1 MAARYLQEQESVAD
15 VGSLLMGFLD
25 FYGNHVSTVES
36 ITIHVF
42 AVKNL
47 LIAGI
52 VFLAQFDPRTTAIS
66 VRHRTFFCRPRN
78 QSRPPVWAGVVPVT
92 AAPTPPA
99 LGNVAFLRRNSF
111 SDRKSADFTLANSPG
126 IVPRPPSS
134 VFQPTY
140 NANPDGALTVPYGGN
155 EPQNSFDH
163 GMPYTFDPLFVED
176 PLSGSEI
183 NNVGRNAFR
192 IFQVQRAFS
201 DAHRALVAAL
211 EWDMHSTGE
220 SQDANEFPLL
230 KCLLQSEDVVLD
242 L

>member
-1 MAARYLQEQESVAD
+1 MTARYLQEQASAAD

-25 FYGNHVSTVES
+25 FYGNH
-36 ITIHVF
+36 
-42 AVKNL
+42 
-47 LIAGI
+47 
-52 VFLAQFDPRTTAIS
+52 FDPRTTAIS
-66 VRHRTFFCRPRN
+66 VRQRMFFTRPRT
-78 QSRPPVWAGVVPVT
+78 SRPPMFPPYQAGVVPVN
-92 AAPTPPA
+92 PA
-99 LGNVAFLRRNSF
+99 TVNPGAVAFFRRNSF
-111 SDRKSADFTLANSPG
+111 SDRKSADY
-126 IVPRPPSS
+126 S
-134 VFQPTY
+134 VGRTPTASRSTSATTFHPPTY
-140 NANPDGALTVPYGGN
+140 HPPPTSFTDPHGLSGGEQNA
-155 EPQNSFDH
+155 FDH

-176 PLSGSEI
+176 PLSEG

-230 KCLLQSEDVVLD
+230 KCLLQSEDVVVD

>member
-1 MAARYLQEQESVAD
+1 M
-15 VGSLLMGFLD
+15 
-25 FYGNHVSTVES
+25 
-36 ITIHVF
+36 
-42 AVKNL
+42 
-47 LIAGI
+47 
-52 VFLAQFDPRTTAIS
+52 
-66 VRHRTFFCRPRN
+66 
-78 QSRPPVWAGVVPVT
+78 WAGVVPVT
-92 AAPTPPA
+92 AAPTAPA

-111 SDRKSADFTLANSPG
+111 SDRKSADLTMGNSQ
-126 IVPRPPSS
+126 ILPRPPSS
-134 VFQPTY
+134 VYAPPFHP
-140 NANPDGALTVPYGGN
+140 NPYGALTNPHGGN
-155 EPQNSFDH
+155 VPQNAFDH

-176 PLSGSEI
+176 PLSDSEI